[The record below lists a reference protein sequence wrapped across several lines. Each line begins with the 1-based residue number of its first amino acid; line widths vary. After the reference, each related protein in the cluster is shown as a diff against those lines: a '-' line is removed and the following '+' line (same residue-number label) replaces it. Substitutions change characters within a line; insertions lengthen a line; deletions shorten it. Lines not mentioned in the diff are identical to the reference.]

1 MGLAST
7 LFGSRSIAREA
18 RERVDRLELPFS
30 KFGVDNYGISKRH
43 LAQWLALLGVL
54 YKQYFRVKA
63 YGTEHIPRR
72 GRAMLIG
79 NHSGGIALDG
89 AMVIASMF
97 YELEPP
103 RLGQAMVE
111 KFMNRIPLASLWMN
125 RVGQLTGLPEH
136 ALHMLED
143 ERLLVVFPEGAR
155 GTAKLYWERSSLVHF
170 GTGFMR
176 LALQTKTPI
185 IPFGF
190 IGGGDAVPTV
200 FNAVELGRMV
210 GAPYLPITPYL
221 LPLPLP
227 VQLAVHY
234 GEPMHFEG
242 TGDEDDRA
250 IEAKVDEVKGR
261 IADLI
266 EHGERVRAGFL
277 ALPGRP

>member
-1 MGLAST
+1 M
-7 LFGSRSIAREA
+7 
-18 RERVDRLELPFS
+18 
-30 KFGVDNYGISKRH
+30 
-43 LAQWLALLGVL
+43 
-54 YKQYFRVKA
+54 KA

-72 GRAMLIG
+72 GRVMLIG

-190 IGGGDAVPTV
+190 IQEEAATPSPV
-200 FNAVELGRMV
+200 FARRSSSRRMV

-266 EHGERVRAGFL
+266 EHCERVRAGFL

>member
-1 MGLAST
+1 MSLAST
-7 LFGSRSIAREA
+7 LFGSRSIARES

-30 KFGVDNYGISKRH
+30 RFGVDNYGISKKH
-43 LAQWLALLGVL
+43 LANWFTLLGVL

-63 YGTEHIPRR
+63 YGTEHVPRR

-79 NHSGGIALDG
+79 NHSGGIAIDG
-89 AMVIASMF
+89 AMVIASMLF
-97 YELEPP
+97 ELEPP
-103 RLGQAMVE
+103 RLAQGMVE
-111 KFMNRIPLASLWMN
+111 KFLNRVPLASLWMN

-136 ALHMLED
+136 ALHLLED
-143 ERLLVVFPEGAR
+143 DRLLMVFPEGAR

-190 IGGGDAVPTV
+190 IGGGDAFPTV
-200 FNAVELGRMV
+200 FNAVELGRML
-210 GAPYLPITPYL
+210 GAPYVPISAYL
-221 LPLPLP
+221 VPIPLP

-234 GEPMHFEG
+234 GEPMHFDG
-242 TGDEDDRA
+242 TGNEDDRA
-250 IEAKVDEVKGR
+250 IETKVEQVKSR

-266 EHGERVRAGFL
+266 EHGERLRGGFL
-277 ALPGRP
+277 SLPGKP